1 MAKAEYRETGAARHI
16 SLDHPLSAADWFV
29 ALFISFFKLMWMI
42 MMRMIIPDI
51 CHEPTSGARE
61 NFFWPV

>member
-1 MAKAEYRETGAARHI
+1 MMIAMAKAEYRETGAARHI

-42 MMRMIIPDI
+42 MIRMMMIMTTTIMAI
-51 CHEPTSGARE
+51 ERH
-61 NFFWPV
+61 

>member
-1 MAKAEYRETGAARHI
+1 MMIAMAKAEYRETGAARHI

-42 MMRMIIPDI
+42 MMRMMMMMTTTIMTMER
-51 CHEPTSGARE
+51 H
-61 NFFWPV
+61 

>member
-42 MMRMIIPDI
+42 MMRMIMMMTTTIMTMEG
-51 CHEPTSGARE
+51 H
-61 NFFWPV
+61 

>member
-1 MAKAEYRETGAARHI
+1 MMIAMAKAEYRETGAARHI

-42 MMRMIIPDI
+42 MMRMMMMKTTIMAMKT
-51 CHEPTSGARE
+51 H
-61 NFFWPV
+61 